1 MLICITCTNDTSDT
15 PVTSND
21 QLFTL
26 LPAQQTGIVF
36 NNTLKE
42 GLNTNVLMYEYF
54 YNGGGVATGDF
65 NGDDLIDLYFT
76 SNMDD
81 NKFYLKKGD
90 FKFEDIT
97 AESGAGGRE
106 GPWKTG
112 LALVDINGD
121 NRLDIYL
128 CYSGTLPDRKRMNQL
143 FINQGNDPNGIPKF
157 KDEAAKYGLNSP
169 AFSNQSYFFDYDRDG
184 DLDMLLL
191 NHNPKSLPVLNEV
204 STEKMMAEDDPLRG
218 LRLFRQDDGIFKDI
232 TKQAG
237 IVGSPLSYG
246 LGIGIA
252 DFNEDGWADFY
263 VSNDYT
269 IPDYLYI
276 NNKNGKFTNKLAES
290 ITHNSHFSMGND
302 VADLNNDGRQDIVT
316 LDMLPEDNERQKLL
330 MAPDNYA
337 KFDLNVRSGFH
348 YQYMRNMLQINNG
361 NGTFSE
367 VGQLAGISNTDWSWA
382 ALAADYD
389 NDGWKDLY
397 VTNGYHRDYTNLDFI
412 NYMND
417 FVQKKGRL
425 QRTDVVEIINNMPA
439 SDVVNYMF
447 QNDNLQFKNVTKSWG
462 LHHITN
468 SNGAAYADLDNDGDL
483 DLIINNINK
492 PASIFKNEK
501 QGITNNNFLKIKLK
515 GENLNTLGLG
525 AKVAIFYDNQQQK
538 IEQQTSR
545 GYLSAVSPV
554 LHFGLGNYDNIDSLI
569 IIWQNGKS
577 EKLTNIQAN
586 QTIILE
592 EKNATARPV
601 LQEKN
606 TPIFSEISS
615 PINYTNPK
623 QTIRDFDRQPLL
635 LCEFSH
641 QGPCMTKGDLNGDG
655 LEDMVIGGSV
665 GEAAKVFLQAKNK
678 KFKAIQN
685 TDFEQDKASEDTAI
699 AIFDANADGHAD
711 IYIASGGYNDF
722 TPNDQRLQD
731 RLYLN
736 DGRGNFS
743 KSPDALPK
751 IYESNATLAI
761 GDANADG
768 HLDVYVGAR
777 VQPGAYPQAPAS
789 ALLVNDG
796 TGKFTNKIAELAP
809 ELERYGMV
817 TDAAWVDVNGDEK
830 QDLVV
835 VGEWLPV
842 SVFVNEGGKLTNRT
856 DEYFDKKYNGFWRT
870 LEVAD
875 INKDGKPDL
884 IAGNIGDNTQ
894 FKISDAAPAEM
905 YYKDF
910 DENGSIDPLF
920 CFYIQGKK
928 YPYLTRDELI
938 KQLAPLR
945 SQYTNY
951 QSFAT
956 ASMTD
961 IFPKTTLNEAKILK
975 INHTKTTLF
984 LSNSNGKF
992 TTQKLPIEAQYA
1004 PVNAIQI
1011 LDFDQDGNQD
1021 LLLCGNESHA
1031 KLRLGSLT
1039 ANYGFLL
1046 RGDGVGAFDY
1056 VPQIESGF
1064 ALRGDVRD
1072 VILIDDVLFFGINQG
1087 ELVVYKLK

>member
-1 MLICITCTNDTSDT
+1 MLIGITCKNDTSDT
-15 PVTSND
+15 PSSSNSK
-21 QLFTL
+21 LFTL
-26 LPAQQTGIVF
+26 LPPQQTGITF
-36 NNTLKE
+36 NNILKE

-54 YNGGGVATGDF
+54 YNGGGVAAGDF

-81 NKFYLKKGD
+81 NKFYLNKGN

-97 AESGAGGRE
+97 AESGASGRE

-112 LALVDINGD
+112 VALVDINGD
-121 NRLDIYL
+121 NRLDIYM
-128 CYSGTLPDRKRMNQL
+128 CYSGSLPDRKRMNQL
-143 FINQGNDPNGIPKF
+143 FINQGNDPSGIPKF

-204 STEKMMAEDDPLRG
+204 STKKMMAEDDVFRG
-218 LRLFRQDDGIFKDI
+218 LRLFRQDEGVFKDI
-232 TKQAG
+232 TTQAG

-246 LGIGIA
+246 LGLGIS
-252 DFNEDGWADFY
+252 DVNEDGWADFY

-269 IPDYLYI
+269 VPDYLYI
-276 NNKNGKFTNKLAES
+276 NNQDGTFTDKLKES
-290 ITHNSHFSMGND
+290 VTHNSHFSMGND
-302 VADLNNDGRQDIVT
+302 IADLNNDGRQDIVT
-316 LDMLPEDNERQKLL
+316 LDMLPEDNARQKLL

-348 YQYMRNMLQINNG
+348 YQYMRNMLQINHG

-367 VGQLAGISNTDWSWA
+367 IGQLAGISNTDWSWA

-397 VTNGYHRDYTNLDFI
+397 ITNGYHRDYTNLDFI
-412 NYMND
+412 NFMND
-417 FVQKKGRL
+417 FVEKKERL
-425 QRTDVVEIINNMPA
+425 QRADVVEIINNMPA

-492 PASIFKNEK
+492 PASIFRNE
-501 QGITNNNFLKIKLK
+501 QQINTNNNFLQIKLK
-515 GENLNTLGLG
+515 GADLNTLGLG
-525 AKVAIFYDNQQQK
+525 AQISIFYDNQQQK
-538 IEQQTSR
+538 IEQQPSR
-545 GYLSAVSPV
+545 GYISAVSPV
-554 LHFGLGNYDNIDSLI
+554 LHFGLGDYGKIDSLI
-569 IIWQNGKS
+569 VIWQTGKS
-577 EKLTNIQAN
+577 EKLANIQAN

-592 EKNATARPV
+592 EKNATAKPIF
-601 LQEKN
+601 QQKN
-606 TPIFSEISS
+606 TPVFSEISS

-641 QGPCMTKGDLNGDG
+641 QNPCMEKGDLNGDG
-655 LEDMVIGGSV
+655 LEDVVIGGGA
-665 GEAAKVFLQAKNK
+665 GEAAKVFLQTKNK
-678 KFKAIQN
+678 KFKLIQN
-685 TDFEQDKASEDTAI
+685 ADFEQDKSIEDAAI
-699 AIFDANADGHAD
+699 AIFDANVDGHED
-711 IYIASGGYNDF
+711 LYIASGGYHDF
-722 TPNDQRLQD
+722 TPNDPRLAD

-743 KSPDALPK
+743 KSSDALPK
-751 IYESNATLAI
+751 IYESNSTLAI
-761 GDANADG
+761 GDFNADG
-768 HLDVYVGAR
+768 HADVYVGAR

-796 TGKFTNKIAELAP
+796 TGKFTNQIAEIAP
-809 ELERYGMV
+809 ELEQYGMI
-817 TDAAWVDVNGDEK
+817 TDAIWLDVNGDKK

-835 VGEWLPV
+835 IGEWLPV
-842 SVFVNEGGKLTNRT
+842 SIFVNENGKLTNRT
-856 DEYFDKKYNGFWRT
+856 NEYFDKKYTGFWRT

-875 INKDGKPDL
+875 VNKDGKPDL
-884 IAGNIGDNTQ
+884 IAGNIGNNTQ
-894 FKISDAAPAEM
+894 FKVTNDEPAEM

-910 DENGSIDPLF
+910 DENGSIDPMF

-928 YPYLTRDELI
+928 YPYVTRDELV

-945 SQYTNY
+945 SQFTDY
-951 QSFAT
+951 
-956 ASMTD
+956 ASYADVGMTD
-961 IFPKTTLNEAKILK
+961 IFPKKTLNDAKILK
-975 INHTKTTLF
+975 INHTPTTLF

-1004 PVNAIQI
+1004 PVNAIQV

-1021 LLLCGNESHA
+1021 LLLCGNESQT

-1039 ANYGFLL
+1039 ANYGVLL

-1056 VPQIESGF
+1056 VPQMESGF
-1064 ALRGDVRD
+1064 TLRGDVRD
-1072 VILIDDVLFFGINQG
+1072 VILIDDVLFFGINNG
-1087 ELVVYKLK
+1087 KLTSYKLN